1 MAKNRNKINPFKDK
15 ILTMDII
22 FEFNNVKALRW
33 DVSILYKGGVLRGSI
48 YNPIY
53 INQLGSND
61 SLKRSKGYWAIMNS
75 IVNQNAKNQ
84 LKLWL

>member
-33 DVSILYKGGVLRGSI
+33 DISILYKGGVLRGSI

>member
-61 SLKRSKGYWAIMNS
+61 SLKRSKGYWAVMNS

>member
-15 ILTMDII
+15 ILTTDII

-48 YNPIY
+48 YKPEY
-53 INQLGSND
+53 INQLGGD
-61 SLKRSKGYWAIMNS
+61 TPLKRSKGYWAIMNS
-75 IVNQNAKNQ
+75 IVNQNQKNQ